1 MKISDAKDWFKRR
14 ETRIRRSYEDDVGA
28 YGFRVRPDELGEA
41 FDVSVVSQTHE
52 DGDVSVM
59 EKLAKRA
66 NEQDRYLILFVG
78 SPPPLVF
85 DPAEFLSRGESYVIN
100 DERKKRGEQWLKIPK
115 NSGVR
120 LERYAD
126 GDADPGENHGSGDWF

>member
-1 MKISDAKDWFKRR
+1 VKISDAKDWFKNRK
-14 ETRIRRSYEDDVGA
+14 TAIARSYEDSVGE

-41 FDVSVVSQTHE
+41 FDVSVVSQSHE

-78 SPPPLVF
+78 GPPPLVF
-85 DPAEFLSRGESYVIN
+85 DPAEFLSRGTSYVIN
-100 DERKKRGEQWLKIPK
+100 DDRKERGEQWLKIPK
-115 NSGVR
+115 SSGVT
-120 LERYAD
+120 LEDYAEGRD
-126 GDADPGENHGSGDWF
+126 DPGDNHGTGDWF